1 MALIDAEGEDA
12 TLEAQGQ
19 VLFDESRHPQN
30 ALVGD
35 GYNMVYFL
43 LVYFTSE
50 AMAMLLL
57 FLALFVTFEA
67 VLIKKVDPEPW
78 RHVFSIIYYGFGDAH
93 RYGFYAEPKKIK
105 QVFLSKIR
113 NINGLTREEFDSMPA
128 RELQS
133 LIKDPVLEKFVFEK
147 RQYSLEQM
155 VTIVKRVK
163 AWGAGS
169 KRVVV

>member
-1 MALIDAEGEDA
+1 M
-12 TLEAQGQ
+12 
-19 VLFDESRHPQN
+19 
-30 ALVGD
+30 
-35 GYNMVYFL
+35 
-43 LVYFTSE
+43 
-50 AMAMLLL
+50 
-57 FLALFVTFEA
+57 
-67 VLIKKVDPEPW
+67 
-78 RHVFSIIYYGFGDAH
+78 
-93 RYGFYAEPKKIK
+93 
-105 QVFLSKIR
+105 FLSKIR

>member
-1 MALIDAEGEDA
+1 MI
-12 TLEAQGQ
+12 
-19 VLFDESRHPQN
+19 
-30 ALVGD
+30 
-35 GYNMVYFL
+35 YFL

-50 AMAMLLL
+50 AMAMLIL
-57 FLALFVTFEA
+57 FLALFITFEA
-67 VLIKKVDPEPW
+67 VLIKKLDPEPW

-93 RYGFYAEPKKIK
+93 RYGYYAKPNKIR

-113 NINGLTREEFDSMPA
+113 NVSGLTRGEFDAMPA

-155 VTIVKRVK
+155 VTIVKRIK
-163 AWGAGS
+163 AWGSAKSPLGGVAYVDS
-169 KRVVV
+169 